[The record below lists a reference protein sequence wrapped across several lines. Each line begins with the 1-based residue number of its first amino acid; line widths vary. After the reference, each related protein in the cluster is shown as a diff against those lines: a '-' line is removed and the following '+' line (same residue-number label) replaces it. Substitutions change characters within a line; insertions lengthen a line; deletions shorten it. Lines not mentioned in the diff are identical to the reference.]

1 MRPRSMFP
9 EGTATRTAV
18 LMKQAKT
25 VADYRR
31 ILCVHLRAAF
41 GESNPVI
48 AAKTGLSE
56 STIRKV
62 HAAFLRRGE
71 AALTTRPRGGRRRA
85 HLTVVEEAAVVHP
98 FLAKAKAGAW
108 SRSARSGGL
117 MRPSWVR
124 RSRHPPFTASCIGTA
139 GARSPHVRATLAPT
153 WSRSRR
159 LKKFCRYR
167 RSSSTVCGD
176 VRLATQGDVHG
187 RGTLWAHHCAPPVL
201 GTPRLSPA
209 RVQAGCPAIH
219 LCLRCRLSCGR
230 RVRFTRFARHAYR
243 LPKRLSSR
251 TRPSLS

>member
-1 MRPRSMFP
+1 MFP

-85 HLTVVEEAAVVHP
+85 HLTVAEEAAVVQP
-98 FLAKAKAGAW
+98 FLAKALTTYQLIYAVPIFSTA
-108 SRSARSGGL
+108 
-117 MRPSWVR
+117 
-124 RSRHPPFTASCIGTA
+124 PP
-139 GARSPHVRATLAPT
+139 
-153 WSRSRR
+153 
-159 LKKFCRYR
+159 
-167 RSSSTVCGD
+167 SSSASYQHP
-176 VRLATQGDVHG
+176 LA
-187 RGTLWAHHCAPPVL
+187 
-201 GTPRLSPA
+201 S
-209 RVQAGCPAIH
+209 
-219 LCLRCRLSCGR
+219 
-230 RVRFTRFARHAYR
+230 
-243 LPKRLSSR
+243 
-251 TRPSLS
+251 